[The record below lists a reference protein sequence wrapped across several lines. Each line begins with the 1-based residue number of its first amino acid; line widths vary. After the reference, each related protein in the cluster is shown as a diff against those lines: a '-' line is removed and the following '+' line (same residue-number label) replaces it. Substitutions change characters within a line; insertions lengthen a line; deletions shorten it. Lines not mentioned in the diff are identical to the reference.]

1 MRDAKIKSYDKWTD
15 MGVDAFNA
23 LVKIQ
28 NNVRDDLWIIVIAHT
43 MTSTDV
49 QGNQIIT
56 LQTPGKLLENSIK
69 IPSYFTYV
77 LHTDPIMGADGKME
91 YRFLTNTDGVRIAKS
106 PEGCLDLYEDNDYAK
121 IINKIET
128 YQKSE

>member
-1 MRDAKIKSYDKWTD
+1 MRDAKLKSYDKWTD
-15 MGVDAFNA
+15 LAVDTYNA
-23 LVKIQ
+23 LIKVS
-28 NNVRDDLWIIVIAHT
+28 NNLREDLWLIVIGHT
-43 MTSTDV
+43 TTSTDV

-56 LQTPGKLLENSIK
+56 LQSPGKLLENSIK
-69 IPSYFTYV
+69 VPSYFTYV
-77 LHTDPIMGADGKME
+77 LHTDPVMGADGKME